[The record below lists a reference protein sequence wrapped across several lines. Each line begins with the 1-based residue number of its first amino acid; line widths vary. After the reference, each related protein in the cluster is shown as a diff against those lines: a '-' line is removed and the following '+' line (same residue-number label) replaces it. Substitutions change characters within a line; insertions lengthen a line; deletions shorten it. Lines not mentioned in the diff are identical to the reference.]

1 MKARTSV
8 GGRESRRGGYD
19 KGPGAGMVMSIETGT
34 NARRNLRFRVV
45 TLPEP
50 SILTQYLS

>member
-19 KGPGAGMVMSIETGT
+19 EGAGAGMVMSVETGT
-34 NARRNLRFRVV
+34 NAQRNLRFRVV